1 MTESKAMILGSSGP
15 TLTADE
21 IALYRDERP
30 WGFILF
36 ARNCMEPAQISDLVA
51 AMRDAVGRPEA
62 PVLIDQEGG
71 RVQRIRPPMIE
82 RYPSAAAL
90 GELYR
95 RDRAKGL
102 RAAWLMSRLHA
113 FDLMKFGINVD
124 CLPVLDVPIEGASNV
139 IGDRAYGFDPKT
151 VSDMGRAAAAGLK
164 AGGMLPVMK
173 HIPGHGRG
181 MADSHH
187 ELPVVAASR
196 AELEA
201 HDFLPFMA
209 LKDEL
214 MAMSAHIVFTAIDPA
229 EPATISRKVIEEVI
243 RGHIGFD
250 GLLMSDDTSMN
261 ALKGTIGERAARIVG
276 GGCDIILHCNGVME
290 EMKAVVKEAIPLAGE
305 ALRRAEAVERAFV
318 PGDGADESA
327 LRAEFHGLL
336 AVS

>member
-1 MTESKAMILGSSGP
+1 MSESKAMILGSSGP
-15 TLTADE
+15 QLTADE
-21 IALYRDERP
+21 ISFYRDERP

-36 ARNCMEPAQISDLVA
+36 ARNCVEPAQITDLVA
-51 AMRDAVGRPEA
+51 AMRDSIGRPDA

-82 RYPSAAAL
+82 RYPSAAVL
-90 GELYR
+90 GEIYR
-95 RDRAKGL
+95 RDRDAGL

-124 CLPVLDVPIEGASNV
+124 CLPVLDVPVEGASNV
-139 IGDRAYGFDPKT
+139 IGDRAYGFDPAL
-151 VSDMGRAAAAGLK
+151 VSAMGQAAADGLK

-173 HIPGHGRG
+173 HMPGHGRG

-187 ELPVVAASR
+187 ELPVVTASR

-201 HDFLPFMA
+201 HDFLPFVA
-209 LKDEL
+209 LKNEL
-214 MAMSAHIVFTAIDPA
+214 MAMSAHIVFTAIDPT
-229 EPATISRKVIEEVI
+229 EPATISRKVIDEII

-276 GGCDIILHCNGVME
+276 GGCDIILHCNGLMD

-305 ALRRAEAVERAFV
+305 ALRRAKAVEAGFAAA
-318 PGDGADESA
+318 DGADEEK

-336 AVS
+336 PGA